1 MGKLPPYGCF
11 AAPWIRRCTAQKQQK
26 TASSR
31 SRIAAFGHPPQTTGE
46 QVFSYSPNVRTGHQS
61 VDVGALVAGRLLGGV
76 EAGDDV
82 HHTAGGG
89 HGMIAETLQEAAQQ
103 HDIHG
108 LLTGDVIGQR

>member
-11 AAPWIRRCTAQKQQK
+11 AAPWGGTGTAQKQQK

-46 QVFSYSPNVRTGHQS
+46 QVFSYSPNVRTSPNQS
-61 VDVGALVAGRLLGGV
+61 MSVPSSRVGSLVGSKPETMYPTRV
-76 EAGDDV
+76 
-82 HHTAGGG
+82 
-89 HGMIAETLQEAAQQ
+89 IAETLQEAAQQ